1 LNIFV
6 EVEMRQI
13 RIRLF
18 MVTIILLAVGV
29 VMVYS
34 SSAINAYETMRDSS
48 YYLKRHLIYLLL
60 GAIASFWIM
69 AIDYEVIR
77 KYIKPALIV
86 SFFLLVLVLIPGIG
100 REIAGARRWFRFSI
114 LSFQPSQVAKLVL
127 ILYFADVLSRKQ
139 SDIKSFAHGF
149 MPPMIMLSLSVGL
162 ILLEPDLGTAVAISL
177 VSFIM
182 LFVAGI
188 RLFHLLPVLVS
199 SLPALAVVIL
209 AKPYRMKRILAFLDP
224 WQDPQGIGFQI
235 IQSYIALGS
244 GGLLGVGL
252 GQSRQ
257 KLLYLPGCH
266 TDFIFSIIG
275 EELGL
280 LGAAAIIILF
290 MLFVW
295 LGIRIAVRSR
305 DLFGHLAALGIV
317 SMISLEAVIN
327 IGVATGS
334 IPTKG
339 LSLPF
344 ISYGGSSLVIDMIG
358 VALLLN
364 ISKYSEKSY
373 ERA

>member
-1 LNIFV
+1 
-6 EVEMRQI
+6 
-13 RIRLF
+13 
-18 MVTIILLAVGV
+18 
-29 VMVYS
+29 
-34 SSAINAYETMRDSS
+34 
-48 YYLKRHLIYLLL
+48 
-60 GAIASFWIM
+60 
-69 AIDYEVIR
+69 
-77 KYIKPALIV
+77 
-86 SFFLLVLVLIPGIG
+86 
-100 REIAGARRWFRFSI
+100 
-114 LSFQPSQVAKLVL
+114 
-127 ILYFADVLSRKQ
+127 
-139 SDIKSFAHGF
+139 
-149 MPPMIMLSLSVGL
+149 
-162 ILLEPDLGTAVAISL
+162 
-177 VSFIM
+177 M

-199 SLPALAVVIL
+199 SLPALAVIIL

-280 LGAAAIIILF
+280 LGAVSIIILF

-317 SMISLEAVIN
+317 SMIALEAVIN

-344 ISYGGSSLVIDMIG
+344 ISYGGSSLVFDMIG

-364 ISKYSEKSY
+364 IAKYSEKSH
-373 ERA
+373 ERT